1 MGKISI
7 DGAKE
12 AADKAK
18 HRAHAIGLIGLAA
31 VILLIGGVSIYRA
44 SWRNSQQPTAN
55 NQQPTRRP
63 LPKVANQSP
72 SGSQPKSKEF
82 GLVIDKI
89 NANAPIVKEVDPNSD
104 SAYYKAL
111 EQGVAHWRGTAYPDQ
126 PGNMFIFG
134 HSSFYAAAKGD
145 YKDIFAPLD
154 KVEKGEKFD
163 IWYNSAKYTYEVV
176 DNKVVADDDFSVL
189 DGPTPDD
196 KNDKTITIM
205 TCWPPKT
212 IAKRRVVF
220 GKQV

>member
-1 MGKISI
+1 MGSYMGKISI

-18 HRAHAIGLIGLAA
+18 QRANRLMLAGL
-31 VILLIGGVSIYRA
+31 VIMILIIGGVAGYRIQ
-44 SWRNSQQPTAN
+44 NSKLKTQNSKIEQII
-55 NQQPTRRP
+55 Q
-63 LPKVANQSP
+63 LPKTAEQP
-72 SGSQPKSKEF
+72 KTEPKSKDF

-89 NANAPIVKEVDPNSD
+89 NASAPIIKEVNPD
-104 SAYYKAL
+104 SESVYYKAL
-111 EQGVAHWRGTAYPDQ
+111 EQGVAHWQGTPYPDQ
-126 PGNMFIFG
+126 HGNMFIFG
-134 HSSFYAAAKGD
+134 HSSFYAVAKGD

-154 KVEKGEKFD
+154 KVEKGDKFD
-163 IWYNSAKYTYEVV
+163 VWYNSQKYTYEVV
-176 DNKVVADDDFSVL
+176 DNKVVTDTDFSVL
-189 DGPTPDD
+189 DGPTPAD